1 MELWEVAQCSA
12 ERQTER
18 GVGGGGAALWTG
30 THTHTT
36 DSAPLATEIAPSLER
51 SLPIGLMMLGD
62 VYCNTRLESRVY

>member
-30 THTHTT
+30 THTH
-36 DSAPLATEIAPSLER
+36 DGQRSACYGDRPVSREITADWVDDAR
-51 SLPIGLMMLGD
+51 R
-62 VYCNTRLESRVY
+62 RLL